1 MTSRAAGRA
10 AGGSAAGAA
19 AGRAGRAP
27 RGGQPGAAIRPT
39 RASIAAPAVMS
50 VLLTLAA
57 CSTAPPRPAGDAREA
72 RPPSAEAP
80 RARAP
85 SRASGPPSVPLPTN
99 PRGGYYGDDG
109 PPDVAPAD
117 LAAIP
122 DAQPRIEPLSP
133 RANRPYVVFGQSYV
147 PMMRHAPYRERGV
160 ASWYGRKFHGQPT
173 SIGEPYDMFAMTAA
187 HPTLPIPSYARVT
200 HLRNGRSVVVRVND
214 RGPFLNSRVIDL
226 SYAAAT
232 RLGYA
237 TGGSAEV
244 EVELIQPEDI
254 ESFRIVQ
261 ASGASMA
268 PAPAPAAAATP
279 TAPAAVAPAPPA
291 SAMSSQAAPAMPSP
305 AVPERLIF
313 ETLTAPQAPPPS
325 AVAPPTALPAASA
338 GGPRSWL
345 QLGAF
350 SSRDNAEAA
359 RARLARTLD
368 WLVAPIELVEER
380 GLFKLQAGPLAPGAA
395 REAADRIHEATAFRP
410 FAITR

>member
-1 MTSRAAGRA
+1 MKHARLAL
-10 AGGSAAGAA
+10 
-19 AGRAGRAP
+19 
-27 RGGQPGAAIRPT
+27 PT
-39 RASIAAPAVMS
+39 TLAM
-50 VLLTLAA
+50 LLALAA
-57 CSTAPPRPAGDAREA
+57 CSSAPPRASRDARDA
-72 RPPSAEAP
+72 RGPSAEAP
-80 RARAP
+80 RARPPARAP
-85 SRASGPPSVPLPTN
+85 SASGAPSVPLPTN

-109 PPDVAPAD
+109 PPDAAPVD
-117 LAAIP
+117 LASVP
-122 DAQPRIEPLSP
+122 DAQPRVEPLSS

-147 PMMRHAPYRERGV
+147 PMVRHAPYRERGM

-200 HLRNGRSVVVRVND
+200 HVRNGRSVVVRVND
-214 RGPFLNSRVIDL
+214 RGPFLNARVIDL

-254 ESFRIVQ
+254 GNFRIVQ
-261 ASGASMA
+261 ASAEMT
-268 PAPAPAAAATP
+268 APAAAAPAAPERLIVETLSAP
-279 TAPAAVAPAPPA
+279 PAPMPAETAPAATVPAATVPSNA
-291 SAMSSQAAPAMPSP
+291 VRAAAATP
-305 AVPERLIF
+305 AVG
-313 ETLTAPQAPPPS
+313 T
-325 AVAPPTALPAASA
+325 
-338 GGPRSWL
+338 GGSRSWL

-350 SSRDNAEAA
+350 SSRDNADAA

-368 WLVAPIELVEER
+368 WLAAPIELIEER
-380 GLFKLQAGPLAPGAA
+380 GLFKLQAGPLAPAAA